1 MKKIN
6 PCVVGLMSG
15 TSLDGVDLI
24 AVVFKGEEYKSFDIV
39 AAETISYDDEWKTKL
54 SRMHDLSAYEF
65 LKLHKEYGLYLGK
78 LVNDFIK
85 KYLLKVDLISS
96 HGHTIFHEPHNR
108 FNFQVGDGSFIAATT
123 GITTVCDFRT
133 LDIAMG
139 GQGAP
144 LVPLGDDW
152 LFSDYTYCLNIGG
165 FANVSF
171 KQENKRIAFDICP
184 ANFVLN
190 YLSNKLG
197 YPYDPQGKLASQGNV
212 ISELLDKLNLLPYY
226 QQKYPKS
233 LGREWVENN
242 IFPLL
247 SDKYRVNDLLAT
259 ICEHIAIQIG
269 KSCTLSGTMLVTGGG
284 SYNEYLIFRMQ
295 NYLTPKIV
303 IPDKI
308 IIEYKEA
315 LIFAL
320 LGLLRVQ
327 RKVNILSSVTGAPED
342 LIGGVVHWI
351 N

>member
-1 MKKIN
+1 M
-6 PCVVGLMSG
+6 VGLMSG

-39 AAETISYDDEWKTKL
+39 AAETIFYDDEWKTKL

-65 LKLHKEYGLYLGK
+65 LKLHKQYGLYLGK

-96 HGHTIFHEPHNR
+96 HGHTIFHEPAQR
-108 FNFQVGDGSFIAATT
+108 FNFQAGDGAFIAAAT
-123 GITTVCDFRT
+123 GITTVSDFRT

-144 LVPLGDDW
+144 LVPFGDEW

-171 KQENKRIAFDICP
+171 KQQNKRIAFDICP
-184 ANFVLN
+184 ANIVLN
-190 YLSNKLG
+190 YLSSKLG
-197 YPYDPQGKLASQGNV
+197 YSYDPDGKLASQGKIIYN
-212 ISELLDKLNLLPYY
+212 LLDKLNALPYY
-226 QQKYPKS
+226 QLKYPKS
-233 LGREWVENN
+233 LGREWVENY

-269 KSCTLSGTMLVTGGG
+269 KNCTLSGTILVTGGG
-284 SYNEYLIFRMQ
+284 AYNVYLISRIR
-295 NYLTPKIV
+295 NYLTPQII
-303 IPDKI
+303 IPNKI
-308 IIEYKEA
+308 IVEYKEA

-327 RKVNILSSVTGAPED
+327 RKINIFSSVTGAD
-342 LIGGVVHWI
+342 KNATGGIVHWI
-351 N
+351 T